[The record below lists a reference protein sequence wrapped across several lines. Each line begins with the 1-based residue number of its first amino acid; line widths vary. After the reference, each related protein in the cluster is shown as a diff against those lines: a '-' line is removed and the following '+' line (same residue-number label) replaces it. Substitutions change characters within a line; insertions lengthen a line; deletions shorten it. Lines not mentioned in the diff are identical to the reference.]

1 MSPPEMEA
9 CELILEVLRYLI
21 LISMW
26 IQPISSFTELVTY
39 RNLQSDAGVL
49 LDIFQIFSEQL
60 FTRQL

>member
-9 CELILEVLRYLI
+9 CELIFEVLRYLI
-21 LISMW
+21 LIVMS
-26 IQPISSFTELVTY
+26 IQPIFSFTELVTY
-39 RNLQSDAGVL
+39 LSLQSDADML